1 MSGDS
6 RLSLDVELL
15 GGVARVVVA
24 GELDPHSSPQ
34 LHEAWQAAL
43 ADLAGS
49 APTLELDLAGVTFMD
64 SSGVRELVVANRA
77 VRDRAGRLVIRRPSD
92 TVRRLLEI
100 TQLLTEL
107 DVDD

>member
-1 MSGDS
+1 
-6 RLSLDVELL
+6 
-15 GGVARVVVA
+15 
-24 GELDPHSSPQ
+24 
-34 LHEAWQAAL
+34 
-43 ADLAGS
+43 
-49 APTLELDLAGVTFMD
+49 MD